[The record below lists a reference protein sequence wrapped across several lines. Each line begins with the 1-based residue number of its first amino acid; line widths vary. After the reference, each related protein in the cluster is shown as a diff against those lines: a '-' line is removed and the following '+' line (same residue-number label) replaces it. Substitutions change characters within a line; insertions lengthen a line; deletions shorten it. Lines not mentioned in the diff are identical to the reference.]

1 METIAAAFLLVAV
14 SGNNQGP
21 VTFLQLASYQDQAA
35 CTGAAEAMTAEVKA
49 QGKMMVDS
57 FACISTDALQ
67 SFGGQLIR
75 PQE

>member
-14 SGNNQGP
+14 SGNSQGP

-35 CTGAAEAMTAEVKA
+35 CTGAAQAMTAEVKA

-67 SFGGQLIR
+67 GFGSQLIR